1 MWVSTLPDD
10 EIIAGWWR
18 ASEEKARREAVLA
31 DARRRNRVD
40 RLRRRVDE
48 VNRQLDAVV
57 AAEARRAACAVPN
70 APVEFRS
77 SSVAGVNCDQ
87 RIVEVCAVPYGQSS
101 LVEYRGAMWE
111 ESFDPGAFDGI
122 ETRGGQVRVNRGHD
136 RTRTVGKVV
145 RWSPSRTEGLIGEVR
160 IAPTPL
166 GDETLTL
173 ADEDML
179 SVSVGFA
186 VRNRDQVLDRSSM
199 TRRIRRAFVDHLSFV
214 EDAAYPSARVLAVRG
229 RAR

>member
-10 EIIAGWWR
+10 EIVAGWWR
-18 ASEEKARREAVLA
+18 ASEEKARREAAIA
-31 DARRRNRVD
+31 DARRRDRID
-40 RLRRRVDE
+40 RLRRRVRE
-48 VNRQLDAVV
+48 VNRQLDAVA
-57 AAEARRAACAVPN
+57 AAEARRAPN

-77 SSVAGVNCDQ
+77 SSVAGVNFD
-87 RIVEVCAVPYGQSS
+87 RRVVEVLAMPYEQRA

-111 ESFDPGAFDGI
+111 ESFEHGAFAGV
-122 ETRGGQVRVNRGHD
+122 EARAGQIRVNRNHD
-136 RTRTVGKVV
+136 KNRTIGKVV
-145 RWSPSRTEGLIGEVR
+145 RWSPSRSEGLVGEVR

-173 ADEDML
+173 AAEDCL

-186 VRNRDQVLDRSSM
+186 VRNRDQTLNRTSM
-199 TRRIRRAFVDHLSFV
+199 TRRIHRAHIDHLAFV
-214 EDAAYPSARVLAVRG
+214 EDAAYAGAKVLAVRG